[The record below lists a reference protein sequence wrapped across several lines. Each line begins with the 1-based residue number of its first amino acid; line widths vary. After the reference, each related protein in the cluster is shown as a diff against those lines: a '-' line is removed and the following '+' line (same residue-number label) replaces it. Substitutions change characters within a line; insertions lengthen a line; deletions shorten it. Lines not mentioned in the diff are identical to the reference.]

1 MLKKRLISR
10 SRDPMQLSNE
20 IPMTL
25 PDERYRS
32 IMQAK
37 RLLEE
42 LCSPTLTPR
51 VAAGIRDRARGALR
65 HYPSEYDMQRAA
77 ESCPEVFAER
87 MEDLHRFVAA
97 GSRAADSQDSELL
110 RGYKES

>member
-1 MLKKRLISR
+1 MLKKRALSR
-10 SRDPMQLSNE
+10 SRDT
-20 IPMTL
+20 MTL

-42 LCSPTLTPR
+42 LMDPKLTPR

-65 HYPSEYDMQRAA
+65 HYPSEYDMKKAA
-77 ESCPEVFAER
+77 QTSPDIFAER
-87 MEDLHRFVAA
+87 MEDLHKFVTKGQQEVLA
-97 GSRAADSQDSELL
+97 REQQL
-110 RGYKES
+110 KEKLEFLGLK